1 MKHALWHFLR
11 ANRRHIGEML
21 LASLLVNAFAL
32 ALPLFSMLVYDKAMG
47 NEVHDT
53 LWALSGGMLILF
65 GLEICLRLSRVMIVE
80 HAGAR
85 WDAHLDERLMGGIL
99 AAPVSKALPIGD
111 VLSRYREVGATRDLL
126 SAQFLLPIADLPF
139 LLIFV
144 LAVSVIG
151 GPLVCVPLGVGVV
164 LVVITGL
171 LQSLSTRRQQR
182 ANSAQSA
189 KLSWLVDVLCARESL
204 MSKAAAGVAAARYRQ
219 PALAGARASAQARL
233 WSQLSQQIV
242 PVAMSFSTVLLL
254 VLGVFRVEAQ
264 ALSVGGLISASLLG
278 SRILA
283 SLCSIAPI
291 VARWREFSRALGAL
305 SATVDFDV
313 APVSALQAASGA
325 LAAEGIR
332 LEGVRF
338 SYPGQPRS
346 ILDGLTLQLRAGE
359 LVAVVGA
366 SGAGKST
373 LLRLLA
379 GHVPHS
385 AGQFAF
391 GGHLIDGDVQRR
403 WLCSQVRYKPQDP
416 SFLRGRLA
424 EVVAPGV
431 APVDEVSLVRALRSA
446 GFGPALDRGELGL
459 NSEVGTNGSALSG
472 GQRQMV
478 ALARALYGSE
488 APADPAQGSE
498 VILLDEPTLGL
509 DRPAQEQVLRELGP
523 LRAGRCVVVATHAAE
538 VIQCA
543 DRVLVLERGR
553 IVADAPPG
561 RLLGAHAAPP
571 RPAQRAA
578 AAAATVAA
586 LTP

>member
-1 MKHALWHFLR
+1 MKHALWHFLS
-11 ANRRHIGEML
+11 ANRRHVGEML
-21 LASLLVNAFAL
+21 LASLLVNAFLL

-47 NEVHDT
+47 NELHDT
-53 LWALSGGMLILF
+53 LWALAGGMLIMF
-65 GLEICLRLSRVMIVE
+65 GLEISLRLSRVLIVE

-85 WDAHLDERLMGGIL
+85 WDAHLDERLMRGIL
-99 AAPVSKALPIGD
+99 AAPISKPLPIGE
-111 VLSRYREVGATRDLL
+111 VLSRYREVSGTRDLL

-139 LLIFV
+139 LLVFV
-144 LAVSVIG
+144 LAVAVIG
-151 GPLVCVPLGVGVV
+151 GPLVFVPLGVGAM
-164 LVVITGL
+164 LVAFTAL
-171 LQSLSTRRQQR
+171 LQSVSTRRQRR
-182 ANSAQSA
+182 ASTSQST
-189 KLSWLVDVLCARESL
+189 KLTWLVDVLSARDSL
-204 MSKAAAGVAAARYRQ
+204 MSRAAAEVAATRYRQ
-219 PALAGARASAQARL
+219 PALAGARAAGQARL

-264 ALSVGGLISASLLG
+264 ALSVGGLISASLLS

-283 SLCSIAPI
+283 TLCSIAPI
-291 VARWREFSRALGAL
+291 VSRWQEFSHALGEL

-313 APVSALQAASGA
+313 APVSAMQAATGA
-325 LAAEGIR
+325 LAGEGIR
-332 LEGVRF
+332 LDGLSF
-338 SYPGQPRS
+338 AYPGQARH
-346 ILDGLTLQLRAGE
+346 ILDGLTLHLRPGE

-373 LLRLLA
+373 LLRVLA

-391 GGHLIDGDVQRR
+391 GGHVIDGDAQRR
-403 WLCSQVRYKPQDP
+403 WLCSQVRFKPQDP

-431 APVDEVSLVRALRSA
+431 ATASDATLVRALRAA
-446 GFGPALDRGELGL
+446 GFGPVLDRGELGL
-459 NSEVGTNGSALSG
+459 NSEVGTNGNALSG

-478 ALARALYGSE
+478 ALARALYGSDS
-488 APADPAQGSE
+488 PADPALANE

-523 LRAGRCVVVATHAAE
+523 LRTGRCVVVATHAAE
-538 VIQCA
+538 VIQLA
-543 DRVLVLERGR
+543 DRVLVLENGR
-553 IVADAPPG
+553 IVADAPPS

-571 RPAQRAA
+571 RTSQRPAAPA
-578 AAAATVAA
+578 VAV
-586 LTP
+586 TS